1 MSYENLSIFEQ
12 DFWEINNSLNKL
24 QTATNASALLL
35 IDKAG
40 QMITSVGNT
49 SSIDLLSFA
58 SLSAADFAATS
69 QLALLIG
76 EDEFK
81 EIFHQGKNEN
91 IYLTIIL
98 SRIILVAIFN
108 KNTNLGL
115 MRVRIKG
122 TVVELENIFKAIFAK
137 LQSGTNPQ
145 QQSTF
150 NADFKKAA
158 ESEIDD
164 LFK

>member
-49 SSIDLLSFA
+49 SNIDLLSFA

-122 TVVELENIFKAIFAK
+122 TVTELENIFKAIFAK
-137 LQSGTNPQ
+137 LQSGSQPQ

-150 NADFKKAA
+150 DADFKKAA

>member
-12 DFWEINNSLNKL
+12 DFWALNNSLNKL
-24 QTATNASALLL
+24 LTATNANALML

-49 SSIDLLSFA
+49 SKLDLLSFS
-58 SLSAADFAATS
+58 SLAAADYAATS

-76 EDEFK
+76 EEEFK
-81 EIFHQGKNEN
+81 EIFHQGKNNN
-91 IYLTIIL
+91 IFITIIL
-98 SRIILVAIFN
+98 SRIILVAVFS
-108 KNTNLGL
+108 KTTNLGL

-122 TVVELENIFKAIFAK
+122 TVAELNQIFTEIFNKIHAGNTV
-137 LQSGTNPQ
+137 QSE
-145 QQSTF
+145 TF
-150 NADFKKAA
+150 DSDFKQAA
-158 ESEIDD
+158 EDEIND

>member
-1 MSYENLSIFEQ
+1 MAYENLSIFEQ
-12 DFWEINNSLNKL
+12 DFWAINNSLNKL
-24 QTATNASALLL
+24 LTATNASSLLL

-49 SSIDLLSFA
+49 NQIDLLAFA
-58 SLSAADFAATS
+58 SLSAADYAATS

-81 EIFHQGKNEN
+81 EIFHQGKNES
-91 IYLTIIL
+91 IYITIIL
-98 SRIILVAIFN
+98 SRIILVAIFS

-122 TVVELENIFKAIFAK
+122 TVAELEKIFTEIFKKISA
-137 LQSGTNPQ
+137 GNTVQ
-145 QQSTF
+145 QETF
-150 NADFKKAA
+150 DNDFKKAA